1 VYVQDLIHQD
11 GAQLA
16 DLMLNKGAYVFV
28 CGDGA
33 RMAKDVHA
41 ALVSVLVLHGGLSE
55 AEAMAK
61 LGEMAQVQKRYVRD
75 IWS

>member
-1 VYVQDLIHQD
+1 VYVQDLIHED
-11 GAQLA
+11 GAHLA
-16 DLMLNKGAYVFV
+16 ELMLNKGAYVFV

-41 ALVSVLVLHGGLSE
+41 ALVAVLVQHGGLIE

-61 LGEMAQVQKRYVRD
+61 LGEMAQVDKRYVRD